1 MPLEAAPTLPHKGI
15 RYDSIEDT
23 VTDTIT
29 TTATTTATATATTT
43 TVPTS
48 TATFTA
54 TATGHADGIIRL
66 CSFNAHKKF
75 EPTSFAAWMN
85 VLMSNPRTVLVLL
98 APNPHVKD
106 NLIMQMKYHV
116 RHERCHSSYYSVSS
130 SYSISC
136 SFSSTFQ
143 FVLNITNF

>member
-1 MPLEAAPTLPHKGI
+1 MPLEAAPTLTHKGI
-15 RYDSIEDT
+15 RYDLIEDA
-23 VTDTIT
+23 VTDTITTT
-29 TTATTTATATATTT
+29 TTATTTATTASVTTTATGA
-43 TVPTS
+43 V
-48 TATFTA
+48 

-116 RHERCHSSYYSVSS
+116 RLKRCHSSYYSVSS

-143 FVLNITNF
+143 FVFNITNF